1 MNDTPE
7 NPGHTDGEEIP
18 ASAQDDQIE
27 AAPKPARRKR
37 TPKPALEAMSKICRE
52 RLEQF
57 GTAGQ
62 ASKIGKIRPLSE
74 MAKLYAAGK
83 LDPTFS

>member
-1 MNDTPE
+1 MNTASHVSALAPT
-7 NPGHTDGEEIP
+7 NPATLDRWTRI
-18 ASAQDDQIE
+18 
-27 AAPKPARRKR
+27 
-37 TPKPALEAMSKICRE
+37 
-52 RLEQF
+52 EQF